1 MLGFLCDPM
10 QEVVRGVVSD
20 IQAQELQEQKEADQV
35 DKSRRE
41 TKGSGSHC
49 YVKKLQPV
57 GNSSIPM
64 IQYTGTSLFS
74 KKKIITKRS
83 LDAPAFRKT
92 DPFSQPI
99 VSGRISSSKLPR
111 GLGL

>member
-1 MLGFLCDPM
+1 MLGFLCDSM

-20 IQAQELQEQKEADQV
+20 IQAQELQEQKEVDQV

-57 GNSSIPM
+57 GISIIPM

-74 KKKIITKRS
+74 KKTSSQNGHWMPQPFEKQIPFHS
-83 LDAPAFRKT
+83 LLC
-92 DPFSQPI
+92 QEE
-99 VSGRISSSKLPR
+99 
-111 GLGL
+111 